1 MIAVNDR
8 RPITNAGIV
17 LAGVLL
23 SPSSAGEDTKSWETQ
38 WHFKIAGPFMNFIIS
53 LIAMGPR
60 QP

>member
-23 SPSSAGEDTKSWETQ
+23 SPSSAGEETK
-38 WHFKIAGPFMNFIIS
+38 
-53 LIAMGPR
+53 LIALILPQTLITHKQRHMEYIELQFTR
-60 QP
+60 I